1 MKNLIYACFVISLV
15 AGFIFGQTPKHSDKD
30 KTPDAPPASTI
41 TEADLTIAEIAEGR
55 RLLLDEP
62 REAQRLA
69 QLAQKVINNPAVDA
83 DARLLAYEMR
93 ELQQKRADELTA
105 QQNKYVARV
114 QERTGCKG
122 CELFNFDQKKI
133 FLKDSAQK

>member
-1 MKNLIYACFVISLV
+1 MKRQLLIILLV
-15 AGFIFGQTPKHSDKD
+15 AFTAAWTPSQDLAKN
-30 KTPDAPPASTI
+30 TNQPDTKPPI
-41 TEADLTIAEIAEGR
+41 IEADLTIAEIAEGR

-83 DARLLAYEMR
+83 DARLLAYEIR
-93 ELQQKRADELTA
+93 ELQQKRAEELTA

-114 QERTGCKG
+114 QDRTGCTK

-133 FLKDSAQK
+133 FLKDTAQK